1 MKTIAE
7 FINFQKEF
15 DSKHSGKYNW
25 STKIDEDNIHI
36 LEHILLATVG
46 EVGEAA
52 NILKKVIRGDRSFED
67 SKQDISE
74 EITDIFIYVLKLI
87 YQMDIDI
94 ESEYKKKMN
103 FNQIRFE
110 KYKK

>member
-1 MKTIAE
+1 MKTINE
-7 FINFQKEF
+7 FIKFQMDF
-15 DSKHSGKYNW
+15 DSRHSGKYDW
-25 STKIDEDNIHI
+25 SKKIDEANINI
-36 LEHILLATVG
+36 LEHLLLATVG

-67 SKQDISE
+67 SRGELSE

-94 ESEYKKKMN
+94 ESEYQKKMN
-103 FNQIRFE
+103 TNETRFE
-110 KYKK
+110 RYIK